1 MSIDLKDAVW
11 FIVYIVSMVSIFLAF
26 RNEVKNLKNEV
37 KKEKSIIWQE
47 GGRLNLV
54 DHKAC
59 REYRDG
65 IWQSMRKCDNV
76 MEGMN
81 TRLDSINE
89 KIIRVLVKL
98 ELNGKDD
105 KNNV

>member
-1 MSIDLKDAVW
+1 MTLGLKD
-11 FIVYIVSMVSIFLAF
+11 IIYILVYVVSMASVFFAF
-26 RNEVKNLKNEV
+26 RNELKNLKDEQR
-37 KKEKSIIWQE
+37 KEKNVIWQD

-59 REYRDG
+59 REYRDA
-65 IWQSMRKCDNV
+65 IWSSMRKCDNV

-81 TRLDSINE
+81 GRLDSINE

-98 ELNGKDD
+98 ELNGKDHKD
-105 KNNV
+105 NV